1 MSSMNKAA
9 VIVCG
14 LSEKDHD
21 YSNLIATFPPEKYDI
36 YLQSWN
42 IHRLSENPHD
52 FPVVYS
58 PIPDEYNAYVKTQF
72 CHPDIPEMQ
81 WNPEYEPDEWTYW
94 GYTKSKGKSQTG
106 HYGVYAFAQSIAMV
120 EEHYRSYEVYVKTRY
135 DCVHWGNFL
144 PYVENVL
151 EKPCNVHGFQNY
163 SPRRTP
169 NDTQTSL
176 TRLDV
181 IDRFKSKI
189 MSDKYLCDF
198 VLIFNR
204 RAWNIEKVLDVCK
217 DQNIIGAEFG
227 WGQCL
232 GHLSSIETI
241 FHKYIGGVTLKRWQR

>member
-1 MSSMNKAA
+1 MNKAA

-94 GYTKSKGKSQTG
+94 DIQNPKVNHKQVIMVCMHLHSQLL
-106 HYGVYAFAQSIAMV
+106 
-120 EEHYRSYEVYVKTRY
+120 
-135 DCVHWGNFL
+135 W
-144 PYVENVL
+144 
-151 EKPCNVHGFQNY
+151 
-163 SPRRTP
+163 
-169 NDTQTSL
+169 
-176 TRLDV
+176 
-181 IDRFKSKI
+181 
-189 MSDKYLCDF
+189 
-198 VLIFNR
+198 
-204 RAWNIEKVLDVCK
+204 
-217 DQNIIGAEFG
+217 
-227 WGQCL
+227 
-232 GHLSSIETI
+232 
-241 FHKYIGGVTLKRWQR
+241 